1 MYKALILAAALCL
14 AGCATPP
21 RPAPQAPAPQ
31 AEAPASAPAPA
42 AKTLSVDFRG
52 SLRDAIKKIA
62 EQGGVVKAQ
71 SPEEFR
77 SWLKDATAR
86 WGTIIR
92 EAGIK
97 GS

>member
-1 MYKALILAAALCL
+1 MNAEIRKILEMPEL
-14 AGCATPP
+14 
-21 RPAPQAPAPQ
+21 QQ
-31 AEAPASAPAPA
+31 
-42 AKTLSVDFRG
+42 
-52 SLRDAIKKIA
+52 KIA

-77 SWLKDATAR
+77 DLSKDATVR

>member
-1 MYKALILAAALCL
+1 MPEI
-14 AGCATPP
+14 
-21 RPAPQAPAPQ
+21 QQ
-31 AEAPASAPAPA
+31 
-42 AKTLSVDFRG
+42 
-52 SLRDAIKKIA
+52 KIA

-77 SWLKDATAR
+77 NWLNDATTR